1 MLRNGAF
8 DGLRDNIRYC
18 NQTILHF
25 SFSLVIKVSLLLSCA
40 QICSA
45 DSLSDVKS
53 ACHTFHGFESI
64 CLALTLID
72 HGRAIGEYAEQGGSK
87 DAKKLADKFF
97 ISVEG
102 FDFTLFQAKR
112 NEQAVGTES
121 ETALKTAVSSIDRYA
136 YTS

>member
-1 MLRNGAF
+1 M
-8 DGLRDNIRYC
+8 
-18 NQTILHF
+18 
-25 SFSLVIKVSLLLSCA
+25 
-40 QICSA
+40 
-45 DSLSDVKS
+45 
-53 ACHTFHGFESI
+53 
-64 CLALTLID
+64 TLID

-121 ETALKTAVSSIDRYA
+121 ETALKTAVSSIDRCA
-136 YTS
+136 LTSLT